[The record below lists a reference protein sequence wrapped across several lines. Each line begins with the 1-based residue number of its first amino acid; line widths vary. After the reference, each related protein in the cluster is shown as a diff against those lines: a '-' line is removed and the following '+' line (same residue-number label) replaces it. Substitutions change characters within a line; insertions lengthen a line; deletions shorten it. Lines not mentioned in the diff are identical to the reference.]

1 VEVVSAAEARSNGAR
16 IAYDDLGAGEPAL
29 LLMPGWCANRTVFRR
44 LAPLLSPQR
53 RVFALDWRGNGGS
66 DSPSSD
72 FGEDGLLEDA
82 LAVVASSGAREI
94 VPVALAHAGWVA
106 IALAR
111 RLGARIPRMILVEW
125 LVLGA
130 PPPFREALAGMQSP
144 ETWRPTL
151 DRLFDFWLHG
161 EADPEV
167 ERFVRGEMGAH
178 GFPMWSRAG
187 REIAGAYDREGSPL
201 EALSRLSP
209 AVPTMHVYATPD
221 DPGFLRAQQEFAVA
235 HPWFR
240 VRKLEARTH
249 FPMIEAPE
257 TLAAEILAD

>member
-1 VEVVSAAEARSNGAR
+1 MEDVTVAQAQSGGGRV
-16 IAYDDLGAGEPAL
+16 AYDDLGAGEPAL

-44 LAPLLSPQR
+44 LAPLLSRRR
-53 RVFALDWRGNGGS
+53 RVLALDWRGHGGS
-66 DSPSSD
+66 DAPTSD
-72 FGEDGLLEDA
+72 FGEDGLVEDA
-82 LAVVASSGAREI
+82 LAVVAASGAREV

-106 IALAR
+106 IVLAR
-111 RLGARIPRMILVEW
+111 RLGPRVPRIVLVDW

-161 EADPEV
+161 GADPEV
-167 ERFVRGEMGAH
+167 ERFVRTEMGAY

-187 REIAGAYDREGSPL
+187 REISRAYEREGSPL
-201 EALSRLSP
+201 AALGRPSP
-209 AVPTMHVYATPD
+209 PVPTLHVYATPD
-221 DPGFLRAQQEFAVA
+221 DPEFLRAQQEFAAA

-257 TLAAEILAD
+257 KVAAEILAD

>member
-1 VEVVSAAEARSNGAR
+1 MSVAEALSSGGRV
-16 IAYDDLGAGEPAL
+16 AYDDLGAGEPAL
-29 LLMPGWCANRTVFRR
+29 LLLPGWCANRTVFRR
-44 LAPLLSPQR
+44 LAPFLAARR
-53 RVFALDWRGNGGS
+53 RVLALDWRGHGGS
-66 DSPSSD
+66 DAPSAD
-72 FGEDGLLEDA
+72 FGEEGLLEDA
-82 LAVVASSGAREI
+82 LAVVASSGAREV
-94 VPVALAHAGWVA
+94 VPVALAHAGWIA

-111 RLGARIPRMILVEW
+111 RLGTRIPRMILVDW

-144 ETWRPTL
+144 DTWRPTL
-151 DRLFDFWLHG
+151 DRLFDFWLHDG
-161 EADPEV
+161 ADPEV

-187 REIAGAYDREGSPL
+187 RAILAAYDREGSPL

-209 AVPTMHVYATPD
+209 PVSTLHVYATPD
-221 DPGFLRAQQEFAVA
+221 DPGVLRAQQEFAAA

-249 FPMIEAPE
+249 FPMIEAPDA
-257 TLAAEILAD
+257 LAAEILAD